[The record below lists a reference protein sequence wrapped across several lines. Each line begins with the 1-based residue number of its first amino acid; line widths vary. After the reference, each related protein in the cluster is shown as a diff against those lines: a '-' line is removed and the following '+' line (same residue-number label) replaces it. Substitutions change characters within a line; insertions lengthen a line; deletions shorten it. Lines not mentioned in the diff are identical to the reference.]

1 MRKRSALNHVGDGR
15 QTVNIHV
22 LEVFCKIVESGS
34 FSKAADAVY
43 LTQPT
48 VSGHMKKLEEEVGV
62 RLLDRLGHR
71 AVPTKAGDLL
81 YRYAKRILAVRQE
94 AQQALDEFKGGL
106 RGELT
111 IGASS
116 IPGSY
121 LLPPLISRFKALYP
135 DISVVLRV
143 SYSKEILDAVIDGTY
158 EVGAVGAK
166 FDDARIDYQKFAG
179 DEVVL
184 VVHPGHPWAARSS
197 VKVKELST
205 QPWFIRE
212 RGSGTRKIME
222 QALESHHLS
231 PSALKVIG
239 EMGNNEAIRQ
249 AVKAGGGIA
258 IISKL
263 AVQSDIK
270 HRELAVVRV
279 AGLKLT
285 RDFYLVTH
293 QHRSRSPICKA
304 FLKFLGIPTADG
316 DSHHS

>member
-1 MRKRSALNHVGDGR
+1 MRKHSPPNHLSDGR

-22 LEVFCKIVESGS
+22 LEVFCRIVESGS

-48 VSGHMKKLEEEVGV
+48 VSGHIKKLEEELGV
-62 RLLDRLGHR
+62 QLLDRLGHR

-81 YRYAKRILAVRQE
+81 YHYAKRMLAVRQE

-106 RGELT
+106 RGELI

-116 IPGSY
+116 IPGGY

-135 DISVVLRV
+135 DISVALRV
-143 SYSKEILDAVIDGTY
+143 SYSKEILDAVIDGEY

-166 FDDARIDYQKFAG
+166 FDDARIDYQKFAE
-179 DEVVL
+179 DEMVL
-184 VVHPGHPWAARSS
+184 VVHPGHPWAARGS
-197 VKVKELST
+197 VKVKELPT

-222 QALESHHLS
+222 QAMEHRHVST
-231 PSALKVIG
+231 SALKVIG

-293 QHRSRSPICKA
+293 RHRSRSPICKA
-304 FLKFLGIPTADG
+304 FLKFLGIPTPHG

>member
-1 MRKRSALNHVGDGR
+1 MDL
-15 QTVNIHV
+15 HV
-22 LEVFCKIVESGS
+22 LEVFCRIVESGS
-34 FSKAADAVY
+34 FSKAAGAVY

-48 VSGHMKKLEEEVGV
+48 VSGHVKKLEEEVGV

-71 AVPTKAGDLL
+71 ATPTKAGELL

-106 RGELT
+106 RGELV

-116 IPGSY
+116 IPGGY
-121 LLPPLISRFKALYP
+121 VLPPLVSRFKALYP
-135 DISVVLRV
+135 DISIVLRV
-143 SYSKEILDAVIDGTY
+143 SYSKEILDAVIDGAY

-166 FDDARIDYQKFAG
+166 FDDARIEYHKFAE
-179 DEVVL
+179 DEMVL
-184 VVHPGHPWAARSS
+184 VVHPGHPWAARGS
-197 VKVKELST
+197 VKPKELPT

-212 RGSGTRKIME
+212 RGSGTRKMME
-222 QALESHHLS
+222 QALEQHNLS
-231 PSALKVIG
+231 LSAFRVIG

-249 AVKAGGGIA
+249 AVKAGGGVA

-263 AVQSDIK
+263 AVESSIK
-270 HRELAVVRV
+270 CRELAAVRV

-293 QHRSRSPICKA
+293 RHRSRSPICKA
-304 FLKFLGIPTADG
+304 FLKFLGILTPHS